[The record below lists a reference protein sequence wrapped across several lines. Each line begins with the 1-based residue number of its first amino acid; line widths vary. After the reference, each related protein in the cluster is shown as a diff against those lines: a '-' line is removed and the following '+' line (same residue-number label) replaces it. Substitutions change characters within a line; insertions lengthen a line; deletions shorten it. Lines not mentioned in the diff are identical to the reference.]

1 MPTMINTMPRVGLD
15 VHANQTH
22 LFSLDLASGEF
33 ERRRVEGP
41 PEEVLP
47 HLEAIGTDLIAV
59 YEAGPTGF
67 GLARAGTGRGL
78 DIRVAAPGLI
88 PRAPTDRVKTD
99 RRDAERLARLLAAGE
114 LRFVHV
120 PTIAEERFRDLI
132 RCREDLRGD
141 LMRARHR
148 LSKFLLR
155 HELRYPGPGGN
166 WTERHLEWLGS
177 LRFPDPAA
185 RATFIDYLSA
195 IEGLQQRRGV
205 LEGAIIELV
214 PQSPHAETI
223 ARLRCFR
230 GIDTL
235 SAAGLVA
242 EIGDF
247 RRFAKPTQLAGY
259 LGITPSERT
268 SDERRR
274 QGGITK
280 AGPKHARR
288 LLVEAAHHYVR
299 HPVIGAGLRRRQ
311 EGQDPRVCQI
321 AWRAQRRV
329 HLRFSHLRLRRG
341 KPAGKVAVACARE
354 LACFVWEAAVLD

>member
-1 MPTMINTMPRVGLD
+1 MTETMPRVGLD

-22 LFSLDLASGEF
+22 MFTLDLASGEF
-33 ERRRVEGP
+33 ERKRIEGP
-41 PEEVLP
+41 PGEVLP
-47 HLEAIGTDLIAV
+47 HLQALGPRLIAA

-67 GLARAGTGRGL
+67 GLARAAIEVGL
-78 DIRVAAPGLI
+78 DVRVVAPGLI
-88 PRAPTDRVKTD
+88 PKAPTDRVKTD

-120 PTIAEERFRDLI
+120 PTIPEERFRDLV

-148 LSKFLLR
+148 LSKLLLR
-155 HELRYPGPGGN
+155 HELRFPGPGKS
-166 WTERHLEWLGS
+166 WTRGHHEWLGR
-177 LRFPDPAA
+177 LRFDDRAA
-185 RATFIDYLSA
+185 ETTFIDYLGA
-195 IEGLQQRRGV
+195 VQALQQRRGV
-205 LEGAIIELV
+205 LEEAIAELATEC
-214 PQSPHAETI
+214 PHAETI

-235 SAAGLVA
+235 SAAGLCA

-268 SDERRR
+268 SDEKRR
-274 QGGITK
+274 QGAITK
-280 AGPKHARR
+280 AGSKHARR
-288 LLVEAAHHYVR
+288 LLVEAAHHYARKPTV
-299 HPVIGAGLRRRQ
+299 GTTLRRRQ

-329 HLRFSHLRLRRG
+329 HARWSHLRVKRG
-341 KPAGKVAVACARE
+341 KPAGKAAVACARE
-354 LACFVWEAAVLD
+354 LACFAWEAAVLD